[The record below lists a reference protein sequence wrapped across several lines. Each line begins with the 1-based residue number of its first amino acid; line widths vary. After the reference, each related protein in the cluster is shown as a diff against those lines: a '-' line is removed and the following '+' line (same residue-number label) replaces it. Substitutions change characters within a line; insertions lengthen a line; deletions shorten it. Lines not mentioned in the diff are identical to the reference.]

1 MCEASEVPTDRLFLR
16 IGSLMHHCCHL
27 LHFFFNS
34 PLGQSYSTCLYPAWL
49 RLRAMSSH
57 FSLKH
62 SLEQSTGEGGGIV
75 CKRIFS
81 KKWHEQ
87 TIQLFLMPAFSHI
100 STRKFYNYSD
110 NFLSSEELTQYSSL
124 WYSTKFLEKNSA
136 LSSGQR
142 PLILRLSKQF
152 YYQPM
157 VRKCEQ

>member
-1 MCEASEVPTDRLFLR
+1 M
-16 IGSLMHHCCHL
+16 
-27 LHFFFNS
+27 
-34 PLGQSYSTCLYPAWL
+34 YPAWL

-87 TIQLFLMPAFSHI
+87 TIQLVLMPALSHI

-157 VRKCEQ
+157 VRKCEQQFRQTEGSSSFPILFSLCAKARSVLVPSVLSKSPRDYFYF